1 MKKLILV
8 LVLFMAF
15 AATSFAQN
23 TGSPH
28 VRQHVKLQAYYSYE
42 TRVKANK
49 AFSVWSAKN
58 ALKDAKAKAKVQRKR
73 DRVTAKRERIY
84 VRIEE
89 LKNN

>member
-1 MKKLILV
+1 MKKKLIIFLAS
-8 LVLFMAF
+8 LFVFLTLSLIAE
-15 AATSFAQN
+15 AQN

-42 TRVKANK
+42 TRE
-49 AFSVWSAKN
+49 
-58 ALKDAKAKAKVQRKR
+58 
-73 DRVTAKRERIY
+73 RVATKRERIY